1 MEKNNVLEL
10 KFICNE
16 VFWTANEFEDDFGVD
31 DFLDKLNVVFQTH
44 VRAFSTTTLTG
55 FVFCMMRFIFGSC
68 QLFFLSTV
76 WMFFGI
82 CANGAFEENLEMEMI
97 FLERW

>member
-16 VFWTANEFEDDFGVD
+16 VFWTANEFEDDFGVN

-44 VRAFSTTTLTG
+44 VHAFSTTTLTG
-55 FVFCMMRFIFGSC
+55 FVFCMVRFIFRK
-68 QLFFLSTV
+68 LPTIFFVNSLDV
-76 WMFFGI
+76 FW
-82 CANGAFEENLEMEMI
+82 NLCK
-97 FLERW
+97 WCV